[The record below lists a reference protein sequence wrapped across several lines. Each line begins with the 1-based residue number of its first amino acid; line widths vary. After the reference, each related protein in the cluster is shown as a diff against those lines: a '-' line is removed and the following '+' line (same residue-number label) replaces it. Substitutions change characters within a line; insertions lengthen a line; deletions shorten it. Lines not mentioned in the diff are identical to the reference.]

1 MKGQEVHVHIH
12 SDRGEFLMDIYITVA
27 NGGVSNI
34 RLTVYKYKD
43 LIKEKF
49 ANQNFGDYITEI
61 SYFLFINGDVTR
73 YYESSGVYK
82 LSYKPK
88 KKCMDLHICMD
99 ETGWSDDEDR
109 NEVIFK
115 NALMNLLIYSSEAIK
130 EKSIAKKLDFNKD
143 LFDQTLKSCLE

>member
-1 MKGQEVHVHIH
+1 
-12 SDRGEFLMDIYITVA
+12 MDIYITVA

-49 ANQNFGDYITEI
+49 ANQNFVDYITEI

-82 LSYKPK
+82 L
-88 KKCMDLHICMD
+88 
-99 ETGWSDDEDR
+99 
-109 NEVIFK
+109 
-115 NALMNLLIYSSEAIK
+115 
-130 EKSIAKKLDFNKD
+130 
-143 LFDQTLKSCLE
+143 

>member
-1 MKGQEVHVHIH
+1 
-12 SDRGEFLMDIYITVA
+12 MDIYITVA

-43 LIKEKF
+43 SIKEKF
-49 ANQNFGDYITEI
+49 ANKNYGNDITEI

-88 KKCMDLHICMD
+88 KSVWI
-99 ETGWSDDEDR
+99 S
-109 NEVIFK
+109 IFVW
-115 NALMNLLIYSSEAIK
+115 M
-130 EKSIAKKLDFNKD
+130 KLVGVMMK
-143 LFDQTLKSCLE
+143 TEMK